1 MRNYLFLLLLS
12 LLMAGTLHSQTEVTG
27 SLNGYIYNIIDN
39 MPGRDA
45 DDYSSPS
52 QAMLE
57 KWEVILDT
65 MLVWEDYEAAATL
78 AGDIGY
84 ELVHLQDGGEAFYIL
99 RMKEGSSHYW
109 GTYVIRPPAGD
120 VRKVV
125 IQSPHPR
132 YDLNTGKEGVYVFRK
147 SGVYAFCLAGTHRC
161 NSTYFSP
168 CDGTTTA
175 CNSTSQPYRIS
186 DMAHNVGS
194 IFELTTEVLA
204 RHDPALVFIQ
214 LHGFAMRDTD
224 PYVIMSNGTRLT
236 PHPDWLDS
244 LKDALHDAD
253 PVLDF
258 RVAHQDPDWNRLI
271 AFTNVQGRYLNGS
284 SDICKADADTVSGR
298 FIHIEQEKSRLREDS
313 IQWEKMVYAV
323 NHAFPLVPLAVEE
336 PPAFLPVT
344 VSPNPFRDH
353 TVITWPDAA
362 GTYDLS
368 LFTVTGREVRYLK
381 DLTSGRVILH
391 RNGLPAG
398 LYFFTISDRKGKSFS
413 GRIVVLVRK

>member
-1 MRNYLFLLLLS
+1 MRNYLLLLFLF
-12 LLMAGTLHSQTEVTG
+12 LLMAGTLHSQTEVSG

-45 DDYSSPS
+45 DDYSPPS

-57 KWEVILDT
+57 QWEVILDT

-78 AGDIGY
+78 AGDVGY

-99 RMKEGSSHYW
+99 RMKEGSLHYW
-109 GTYVIRPPAGD
+109 GTYVMRPQAGD

-125 IQSPHPR
+125 IQSPHPKF
-132 YDLNTGKEGVYVFRK
+132 DMNTGKEGIYVFRK

-168 CDGTTTA
+168 CDGTTTV
-175 CNSTSQPYRIS
+175 CNGTSQPYRTS

-194 IFELTTEVLA
+194 VFELTTEVLA

-236 PHPDWLDS
+236 PQPDWLDS
-244 LKDALHDAD
+244 LKNALKEADAI
-253 PVLDF
+253 LDF
-258 RVAHQDPDWNRLI
+258 RVAHQDLGWSRLI
-271 AFTNVQGRYLNGS
+271 AFNNVQGRYLNGS

-323 NHAFPLVPLAVEE
+323 NHAFPLIPQGVEE
-336 PPAFLPVT
+336 HEVLHVM
-344 VSPNPFRDH
+344 VSPNPFDDH
-353 TVITWPDAA
+353 AVIIWQDPA
-362 GTYDLS
+362 GKYDLS
-368 LFTVTGREVRYLK
+368 LYTVTGREVRHLK
-381 DLTSGRVILH
+381 GLTGGRVILH
-391 RNGLPAG
+391 RDGLPRG
-398 LYFFTISDRKGKSFS
+398 LYFFIIRDNNGKRFA
-413 GRIVVLVRK
+413 GRVMVGGEK